1 MGEGFQFLDI
11 ILFAMVAGF
20 IFLRLR
26 GVLGRRTGHEKPPAD
41 VIARRRAEDS
51 EDNVV
56 QLPDAEGQAEE
67 DNAEATADEGE
78 VMVTAGL
85 AQIKVADPSFKKGD
99 FLAGARLAYEM
110 IVTSFANGDTDTL
123 RPLLND
129 EVYEDFLAAIRRRE
143 RKEETLETTLLA
155 INSTDVIEA
164 RMACEIAEVTV
175 KFVIEMVNLTLD
187 AQGDVV
193 SGDPRAVQEITD
205 IWTFARDL
213 AGRDPNWTL
222 IATRSSN

>member
-26 GVLGRRTGHEKPPAD
+26 RVLGRRTGHEKPPPD
-41 VIARRRAEDS
+41 VIARSGAEES

-56 QLPDAEGQAEE
+56 QLPDSKDWAEE
-67 DNAEATADEGE
+67 STAEASAGEGE
-78 VMVTAGL
+78 VMVTTGL
-85 AQIKVADPSFKKGD
+85 TQIKVADPSFKQNE
-99 FLAGARLAYEM
+99 FLAGARVAYEM

-129 EVYEDFLAAIRRRE
+129 EVYEDFLAAITRRE

-155 INSTDVIEA
+155 IKSTDVIEA
-164 RMACEIAEVTV
+164 QMAGAVAEVTI
-175 KFVIEMVNLTLD
+175 KFVSEMVNLTRD
-187 AQGDVV
+187 AQDEVV

-213 AGRDPNWTL
+213 VSRDPNWTL

>member
-26 GVLGRRTGHEKPPAD
+26 SVLGRRTGHEKPPPD
-41 VIARRRAEDS
+41 VIARRGAEDS
-51 EDNVV
+51 EDTVV
-56 QLPDAEGQAEE
+56 QLPDAEGRAE
-67 DNAEATADEGE
+67 DSNAEVTADEGE

-85 AQIKVADPSFKKGD
+85 TQIKVADPSFKQGE
-99 FLAGARLAYEM
+99 FLAGARVAYEM
-110 IVTSFANGDTDTL
+110 IVTSFAAGDTDTL

-129 EVYEDFLAAIRRRE
+129 EVYDDFLAAIMRRE
-143 RKEETLETTLLA
+143 RTEETLETTLLA

-164 RMACEIAEVTV
+164 RMAGETAEVTV
-175 KFVIEMVNLTLD
+175 KFTSEMVNLTRD
-187 AQGDVV
+187 AQGEVL
-193 SGDPRAVQEITD
+193 SGDPRAVQGITD

-213 AGRDPNWTL
+213 AGRDLNWTL

>member
-26 GVLGRRTGHEKPPAD
+26 SVLGRRTGQEKPPAD
-41 VIARRRAEDS
+41 VIARRSAEDS
-51 EDNVV
+51 EDEVA
-56 QLPDAEGQAEE
+56 QLPDREGWAEE
-67 DNAEATADEGE
+67 DNAEASAAEGE
-78 VMVTAGL
+78 VLVTAGPT
-85 AQIKVADPSFKKGD
+85 QIKVADPSFDQSD
-99 FLAGARLAYEM
+99 FLAGARVAYEM
-110 IVTSFANGDTDTL
+110 IVASFANGDTDTL

-143 RKEETLETTLLA
+143 RNEETLETTLLA
-155 INSTDVIEA
+155 ITSTDLIEA
-164 RMACEIAEVTV
+164 RMAGTTAEVTV
-175 KFVIEMVNLTLD
+175 KFVSEMVNLTRD
-187 AQGDVV
+187 AQGEVV

-205 IWTFARDL
+205 IWMFARDHRT
-213 AGRDPNWTL
+213 RDPNWIL